1 MTMTTIAHVGKLL
14 EGGVGVGTLLTAELG
29 GVGTLLAA
37 LVALVAAELAAVLAL
52 LAALETVDVAV

>member
-14 EGGVGVGTLLTAELG
+14 ELG
-29 GVGTLLAA
+29 GVGALLAAELATVLAA
-37 LVALVAAELAAVLAL
+37 LVALVAAELAAVLAV